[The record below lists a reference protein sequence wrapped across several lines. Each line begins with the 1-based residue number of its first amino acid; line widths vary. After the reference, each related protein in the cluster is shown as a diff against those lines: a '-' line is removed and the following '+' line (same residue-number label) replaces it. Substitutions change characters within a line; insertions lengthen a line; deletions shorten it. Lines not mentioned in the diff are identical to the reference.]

1 MNIYISIDGVLRNF
15 INRFHYHYEQAYID
29 VEENEDDFEYKVI
42 EPLTNINI
50 SDHFIFQSKEQEDYF
65 RYIEYPMELYGHSP
79 VSYNGVNNDI
89 NKLVFENKDHTI
101 TLVGLDELG
110 KAKPATLF
118 FLSKNGFMGNNIK
131 SIKTE
136 NLDENWNKCDVW
148 ITDCKKIVDSCPNDK
163 VVIKFNTTYNQYFTN
178 KKEITK
184 LTEIQEPW
192 LKSLEKP
199 TTLTLTE
206 SQTNVEQEKI

>member
-1 MNIYISIDGVLRNF
+1 MNKQLVREHIKTYYAHFL
-15 INRFHYHYEQAYID
+15 
-29 VEENEDDFEYKVI
+29 NELYDSPLDYFKVSDFEYKVI

-110 KAKPATLF
+110 KSRAATFF
-118 FLSKNGFMGNNIK
+118 FLSRNGLMVNNVK
-131 SIKTE
+131 YVLSNDLEKEWE
-136 NLDENWNKCDVW
+136 NVDIW
-148 ITDCKKIVDSCPNDK
+148 ISDSKKILDTKPE
-163 VVIKFNTTYNQYFTN
+163 N
-178 KKEITK
+178 KKFI
-184 LTEIQEPW
+184 LF
-192 LKSLEKP
+192 
-199 TTLTLTE
+199 
-206 SQTNVEQEKI
+206 QTNYNEHIECDNKINKLNDLNFNG